1 MKEGM
6 HIFDMKLKEKYGPT
20 YGTHVL
26 GKPDL
31 ASSDLE
37 ILRRVMVKDFS
48 HFEDRVDFI
57 KVNPKDDYSLQLNAL
72 SVKTGDEWRRIRN
85 TITPAF
91 TTGKIKRKYQDF
103 FQLLINAIDDEN
115 EINQQDKDVDSDII
129 HEEISKTKKNGISK
143 IELLAQSWIVLVAGY
158 ETTAFTL
165 QMVIYIISKI
175 PEIQEKM
182 RDEIMEVIGDKT
194 EIDYDDI
201 TKLKYINQVVQETL
215 RMYPPAAR

>member
-1 MKEGM
+1 
-6 HIFDMKLKEKYGPT
+6 
-20 YGTHVL
+20 
-26 GKPDL
+26 
-31 ASSDLE
+31 
-37 ILRRVMVKDFS
+37 
-48 HFEDRVDFI
+48 
-57 KVNPKDDYSLQLNAL
+57 
-72 SVKTGDEWRRIRN
+72 
-85 TITPAF
+85 
-91 TTGKIKRKYQDF
+91 KYQDF

-165 QMVIYIISKI
+165 QMVIYVISKI

-182 RDEIMEVIGDKT
+182 RDEVMEVIGDKT

-215 RMYPPAAR
+215 RMYPPAARSNRICTKPITINGIHLDKDVAFSIPVYAIHHDEKYYPDPYNFDPDR